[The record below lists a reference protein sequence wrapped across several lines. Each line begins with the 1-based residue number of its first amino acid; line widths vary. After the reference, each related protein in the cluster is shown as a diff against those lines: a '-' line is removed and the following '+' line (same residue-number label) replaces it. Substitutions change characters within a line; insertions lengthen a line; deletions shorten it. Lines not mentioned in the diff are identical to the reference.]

1 MFISI
6 VQFPAIKED
15 QDEAFKDWFKWSN
28 SEFRKFSGFIR
39 RSLLEPE
46 NGGTY
51 VAIVE
56 METKEAFL
64 AMHSSPIHAEAGKK
78 WLHYSKEIRSPLFTK
93 S

>member
-1 MFISI
+1 MFISM
-6 VQFPAIKED
+6 VQFPAIKEG

-28 SEFRKFSGFIR
+28 SEFRKLSGFIR

-56 METKEAFL
+56 MHFWPCIPVQYMRKLE
-64 AMHSSPIHAEAGKK
+64 KK